1 MEQEQKHQQ
10 DEKMTYAHKA
20 DVIST
25 RVGCLGGSDA
35 KMLAQI
41 DTVGAIPT
49 SAYKRL
55 AICKG
60 LVHQENMTNRAMEY
74 GDYVEQC
81 VFELI
86 SKGDEEHYQ
95 SNPCWVS
102 EKYSR
107 KNVKCIDHVD
117 VAFQDDKN
125 QTIYIWEVKASK
137 YTTQEV
143 RNEYRAQLYHHTLFG
158 REKCLKLGKKWRCK
172 VYLAHYNT
180 EGIDLEQPFTFDETR
195 LTIQEV
201 RFNSKLFDMNNA
213 MDLVNEFLETF
224 DFYSENDI
232 VQAQYLPEKIQG
244 QFLQIAEVMRNIKQQ
259 ESRVE
264 QFKQKLYEFMVEKG
278 IKSVSG
284 QDYTFSVVLPTTTVS
299 FDAKAYMDDFA
310 AEHPTIAKRIKA
322 KYKKETKRKGFL
334 SIKVKPQKEQNNN
347 D

>member
-1 MEQEQKHQQ
+1 MEQGN
-10 DEKMTYAHKA
+10 EKMTYAHKA

-41 DTVGAIPT
+41 DNLGSIPA

-55 AICKG
+55 AVCKG
-60 LVHQENMTNRAMEY
+60 LVSQESMTNRAMEY
-74 GDYVEQC
+74 GDFVEQK
-81 VFELI
+81 VFELL
-86 SKGDEEHYQ
+86 SKGDEEHYE

-117 VAFQDDKN
+117 VTHTDFEN

-137 YTTQEV
+137 YATNAVRQE
-143 RNEYRAQLYHHTLFG
+143 YKAQLFHHTLFG
-158 REKCLKLGKKWRCK
+158 REKCSELGRKWRCK

-180 EGIDLEQPFTFDETR
+180 DGLDLEQDFTFDEDR

-201 RFNSKLFDMNNA
+201 KFNGRLFDMDNA
-213 MDLVNEFLETF
+213 MDLVDNFLETF
-224 DFYSENDI
+224 DFYSENEI
-232 VQAQYLPEKIQG
+232 ISAQYLPEKIH
-244 QFLQIAEVMRNIKQQ
+244 
-259 ESRVE
+259 E
-264 QFKQKLYEFMVEKG
+264 QFASIANAMREIKEREERVNDFKKKLYEFMVQKG

-284 QDYTFSVVLPTTTVS
+284 EDYTFSVVMPSQSIS
-299 FDAKAYMDDFA
+299 FDAKAYLAEMD
-310 AEHPTIAKRIKA
+310 EKHPRVAKKLREQ
-322 KYKKETKRKGFL
+322 YKKTTNKNGYL
-334 SIKVKPQKEQNNN
+334 AIKVKPNNSKNNN